1 MNKFLISVA
10 LISLIGFWSC
20 SSEDSS
26 KPVEHKN
33 TNNETKLGLID
44 SDVQKNADDLASMP
58 TYSESAPGTS
68 QRVDRSFENAPPMIP
83 HSTVGLVPIK
93 MNNNACLTCHMPD
106 VAVTMKSTALPA
118 SHFTNYRPDVHLNDG
133 TIDVE
138 KSKEVTQ
145 IDLKGKLNMARFNC
159 TQCHVTQANVDLA
172 VENTFKAV
180 YRKSDLNS
188 KSNLSDNIAE
198 GVK

>member
-1 MNKFLISVA
+1 MNKLLISVA

-20 SSEDSS
+20 SSEDNSA
-26 KPVEHKN
+26 EQKN

-44 SDVQKNADDLASMP
+44 SDVQKNADDLAGMP

-68 QRVDRSFENAPPMIP
+68 QRVDRAFENAPPMIP
-83 HSTVGLVPIK
+83 HSTEGLVPIK

-106 VAVTMKSTALPA
+106 VAVTMKSTAIPA

-133 TIDVE
+133 TIDIAKTKV
-138 KSKEVTQ
+138 VTQ
-145 IDLKGKLNMARFNC
+145 KDLDGKLNMARFNC

-172 VENTFKAV
+172 IENTFKAV